1 MESSASEPSKATC
14 TSVTETEGHS
24 SIIPGSAGTSK
35 ARVRSSYGTPGS
47 TRRSAAG
54 GVFRFNSGAA
64 GAANETMD
72 HDIKIGSHGG
82 DVLAAGTTTLW
93 VVDVDDRWV
102 PVVAVS
108 RGIEQADLLGMRST
122 GAPHAWAGGEDL
134 EGVGTQGGGLGG
146 RPPPRG

>member
-64 GAANETMD
+64 VAANETRD
-72 HDIKIGSHGG
+72 HDIKLVSHGD
-82 DVLAAGTTTLW
+82 DVLAAGNKTLW
-93 VVDVDDRWV
+93 VVDVDDQRLQ
-102 PVVAVS
+102 VVAVS
-108 RGIEQADLLGMRST
+108 RGIEQAGLLGMRST

-134 EGVGTQGGGLGG
+134 AGVGTQVGGLAG
-146 RPPPRG
+146 RSL